1 MDLPWVVRG
10 ELRMGYPGIRVDETK
25 LAWDPAEVT
34 VPAAPPVTAG
44 SDPLSVLVAAVVP
57 DYESDVKQQVAAT
70 RAREERFAANLQA
83 ARGSY
88 HATDGAGGDQIS
100 SAGSK
105 LSDPAD
111 AFGAGSPGSTPAA
124 ASSAGD
130 GGGSL
135 LSQLMGVAMQVG
147 QQAVQVPMQAA
158 GAAGQ
163 MVQPVMQ
170 GVQGIVQQASQ
181 GPEKPGEGAK
191 GDAAANGAQGAG
203 QPGSAG
209 DKPEGKDMDDEDKSS
224 DDRSPED
231 KNKDAAG
238 ADAGRGPQAPVG
250 APQTES
256 SIPGEAPRHRRM
268 TETSPEVAL

>member
-1 MDLPWVVRG
+1 
-10 ELRMGYPGIRVDETK
+10 MGYPGIRVDETK

-57 DYESDVKQQVAAT
+57 DYEADVKQQVAAT
-70 RAREERFAANLQA
+70 RAREERFAGNLQA
-83 ARGSY
+83 ARGVY
-88 HATDGAGGDQIS
+88 HGTDGAGGDQIG
-100 SAGSK
+100 AAERK
-105 LSDPAD
+105 LADPAD
-111 AFGAGSPGSTPAA
+111 AFGAGAPASAAPSTA
-124 ASSAGD
+124 SAGD
-130 GGGSL
+130 GGMSL

-181 GPEKPGEGAK
+181 GSEKPGEAGK
-191 GDAAANGAQGAG
+191 GDGAANGTAG
-203 QPGSAG
+203 STQQSDSPA
-209 DKPEGKDMDDEDKSS
+209 GKDEKGEEKPTADRSSDEDK
-224 DDRSPED
+224 
-231 KNKDAAG
+231 KKDSAG
-238 ADAGRGPQAPVG
+238 ADAGPGPQAPVG
-250 APQTES
+250 APQTEP
-256 SIPGEAPRHRRM
+256 SIPGDRYRRT

>member
-1 MDLPWVVRG
+1 
-10 ELRMGYPGIRVDETK
+10 MGYPGIRVDEAK

-57 DYESDVKQQVAAT
+57 DYEADVKQQVAAT
-70 RAREERFAANLQA
+70 RAREERFAGNLQA
-83 ARGSY
+83 ARGVY
-88 HATDGAGGDQIS
+88 HGTDGAGGDQIG
-100 SAGSK
+100 AAERK
-105 LSDPAD
+105 LADPAD
-111 AFGAGSPGSTPAA
+111 AFGAGSPASAAPAA

-130 GGGSL
+130 GGMSL
-135 LSQLMGVAMQVG
+135 LSQLMGMAMQVG

-181 GPEKPGEGAK
+181 GSEKSGEGAK

-203 QPGSAG
+203 AGQPGSVG
-209 DKPEGKDMDDEDKSS
+209 DKPEDKDKNDEEKSS
-224 DDRSPED
+224 DDRSSED

>member
-1 MDLPWVVRG
+1 
-10 ELRMGYPGIRVDETK
+10 MGYPGIRVDESK

-34 VPAAPPVTAG
+34 VPAAPPVTPG
-44 SDPLSVLVAAVVP
+44 GDPLSVLVAAVVP
-57 DYESDVKQQVAAT
+57 DYESDVKRQVAAT

-88 HATDGAGGDQIS
+88 HGTDGAGGDQIS

-111 AFGAGSPGSTPAA
+111 AFGAGVPASAAPAA
-124 ASSAGD
+124 ASSAGE
-130 GGGSL
+130 GGTSL

-181 GPEKPGEGAK
+181 SEKPGDGAK

-203 QPGSAG
+203 AGLPGSSG
-209 DKPEGKDMDDEDKSS
+209 DKPEDKDQKDEEKSSEQASLEDK
-224 DDRSPED
+224 D
-231 KNKDAAG
+231 KEAAG

-250 APQTES
+250 APRTEA
-256 SIPGEAPRHRRM
+256 SIPGDAPRHRRM